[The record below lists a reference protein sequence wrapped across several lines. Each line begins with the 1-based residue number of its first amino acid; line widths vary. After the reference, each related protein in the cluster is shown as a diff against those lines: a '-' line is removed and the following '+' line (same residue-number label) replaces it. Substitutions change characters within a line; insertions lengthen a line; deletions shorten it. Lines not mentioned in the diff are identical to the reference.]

1 MATDSTM
8 GKNHSRLEWLSE
20 KTSNL
25 TMFLACF
32 FILLMMLHV
41 TLDVLGKYILSIPA
55 PATIETVQFLYMVAL
70 VFLPFAYVART
81 EGHIFV
87 ELFTRSVSPR
97 GQSFLDGTMGLLSLA
112 WLIMVSYY
120 AGIEAISSTIE
131 GEFQETAEAVLYVW
145 PSRWLVPLGC
155 GVMALAVISKIIQ
168 DFQKS
173 FAPKEP

>member
-1 MATDSTM
+1 MTVESMM

-32 FILLMMLHV
+32 FILLMMFHV

-55 PATIETVQFLYMVAL
+55 PATIEAVQFYYMVAL
-70 VFLPFAYVART
+70 VFLPFAYVARS

-87 ELFTRSVSPR
+87 ELFTRNVPPR
-97 GQSFLDGTMGLLSLA
+97 GQFFLDGLMGILSLL
-112 WLIMVSYY
+112 WLIMVTYY
-120 AGIEAISSTIE
+120 AGHEAISSTIE